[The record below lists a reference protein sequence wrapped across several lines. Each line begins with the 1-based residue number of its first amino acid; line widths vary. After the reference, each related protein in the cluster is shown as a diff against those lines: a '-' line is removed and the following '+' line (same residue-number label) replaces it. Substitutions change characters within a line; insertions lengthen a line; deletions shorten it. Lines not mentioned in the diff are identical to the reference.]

1 MTIKDV
7 AQRTR
12 LTNAAI
18 YKRIKAKGVKLDAI
32 KDKKT
37 GHFTADGERLI
48 IELFNLDDAAE
59 TATETPKT
67 EVDNQV
73 EKLTTRVAELT
84 TEVEKLTTRVAELTT
99 EVEKLTT
106 KVELLTSERDN
117 LRATLEREQQLHAMT
132 LTKLL
137 PSGDQGEKGRIRAA
151 WDALRGRR

>member
-1 MTIKDV
+1 MTVKEV
-7 AQRTR
+7 AQRTG

-18 YKRIKAKGVKLDAI
+18 YKRIKTKGVALDAI

-37 GHFTADGERLI
+37 GHFTPDGERLI
-48 IELFNLDDAAE
+48 IELFNLDAAPE
-59 TATETPKT
+59 SPANPPQKA
-67 EVDNQV
+67 VDNQV

-84 TEVEKLTTRVAELTT
+84 TEVEKLTTR
-99 EVEKLTT
+99 
-106 KVELLTSERDN
+106 VELLTSERDN

-137 PSGDQGEKGRIRAA
+137 PSGEQGEKGRFRAS

>member
-7 AQRTR
+7 AQQTN

-18 YKRIKAKGVKLDAI
+18 YKRIKAKGIALDTI

-37 GHFTADGERLI
+37 GQFTPEGEKLI
-48 IELFNLDDAAE
+48 FELFNLENAPEKAE
-59 TATETPKT
+59 ERQETP
-67 EVDNQV
+67 VDNQV

-84 TEVEKLTTRVAELTT
+84 TEVEKLTTR
-99 EVEKLTT
+99 
-106 KVELLTSERDN
+106 VELLTSERDN

-137 PSGDQGEKGRIRAA
+137 PSGENAEKGRFRAA
-151 WDALRGRR
+151 WDALRGRG

>member
-7 AQRTR
+7 AQKTK

-48 IELFNLDDAAE
+48 IELFHLDDVAEMGAE
-59 TATETPKT
+59 TPQMD
-67 EVDNQV
+67 VDNQ
-73 EKLTTRVAELT
+73 
-84 TEVEKLTTRVAELTT
+84 VEKLTTRVAELTT

-151 WDALRGRR
+151 WDVLRGRRG